1 MGEGVAGVLKPIHA
15 FVPEAME
22 QTRDAFGARHREGAL
37 VVAPFV
43 VEEDPRFQTIAGS
56 PRISGGVTWVGLVA
70 KRPGSNVFTSMVTIG
85 RARNN
90 DIEVNAATVSKFH
103 AYLMLEDGP
112 VLVDA
117 GSTYGTFVHEK
128 KLVPRRERHPLRPGD
143 TIRLGSVYMTYHDGA
158 GLYDLL
164 RREGARRISA

>member
-1 MGEGVAGVLKPIHA
+1 VLEPIHT
-15 FVPEAME
+15 FVPEAMGSS
-22 QTRDAFGARHREGAL
+22 RDAFVARRPEGAL

-43 VEEDPRFQTIAGS
+43 AEEDPRFQTIAGS
-56 PRISGGVTWVGLVA
+56 PRVAGGVTWVGLIA
-70 KRPGSNVFTSMVTIG
+70 KRAGSNVFTSMVTIG

-90 DIEVNAATVSKFH
+90 DLEVNAATVSKFH
-103 AYLMLEDGP
+103 AYIMLEDGP

-143 TIRLGSVYMTYHDGA
+143 TIRLGSIYMTYHDPC

-164 RREGARRISA
+164 RREGMRRASA